1 MNDGRLIQ
9 EMADSGK
16 IFYSVYKSPVG
27 PLYLIGGNDRIKSIL
42 FKNRD
47 SDRYHVEKKFM
58 KSATPSIRNAVLLLD
73 EYFRYITGA
82 TLKGKRNFTLRTSSR
97 GDLLIFSSGGI
108 SVSADIS
115 VFSDNEKKVYRQ
127 LARIPVGDTISYKK
141 LSEISGIP
149 DGSRFVGNAM
159 AKNFFPI
166 IIPCHRVIK
175 SDGTRG
181 NYSGGN
187 WIKDYLLD
195 HEKAD
200 LHG

>member
-1 MNDGRLIQ
+1 MNDGRIIQ
-9 EMADSGK
+9 EMADSGE

-42 FKNRD
+42 FKNSD

-58 KSATPSIRNAVLLLD
+58 NSKTPSIRNAVLLLD
-73 EYFRYITGA
+73 EYFRCITGA
-82 TLKGKRNFTLRTSSR
+82 TVKGKRNFTLRTSSR
-97 GDLLIFSSGGI
+97 GDLLVFSSGGI
-108 SVSADIS
+108 SVSADLS
-115 VFSDNEKKVYRQ
+115 VFSDNEKTVYRR
-127 LARIPVGDTISYKK
+127 LARIPAGDTISYKK

-149 DGSRFVGNAM
+149 GGSRFVGNTM

-187 WIKDYLLD
+187 CIKDYLLD
-195 HEKAD
+195 HEKAN
-200 LHG
+200 LRC